1 MSLSLQ
7 LQSTRA
13 QPLTSKVTGGMRE
26 RRWGDSGPSCSKA
39 LTCGYKCTKPLR
51 LGGEEKA
58 ASLGQSKGAQS
69 AFSEQRGDQRDAK
82 RSCRTPP
89 PSTLS
94 SIEDSRLVSWLSLVT
109 MLIGLA
115 SPGTWEMRK
124 QAKKDTV
131 TEDLSLRGV
140 TLSTFQASSHF
151 IPLTT
156 PGVLLLSPFA
166 DEEIKDV
173 PNHLKCIMAKKNKSF
188 FSSL

>member
-26 RRWGDSGPSCSKA
+26 RRWEDSGPSCSKA
-39 LTCGYKCTKPLR
+39 LTCGHKCTKPLR
-51 LGGEEKA
+51 LGGKGKA

-82 RSCRTPP
+82 RSCRNPP
-89 PSTLS
+89 SPSTLS

-115 SPGTWEMRK
+115 SPGTWEMWK

-140 TLSTFQASSHF
+140 TLSAFQASSHF
-151 IPLTT
+151 IP
-156 PGVLLLSPFA
+156 
-166 DEEIKDV
+166 
-173 PNHLKCIMAKKNKSF
+173 
-188 FSSL
+188 